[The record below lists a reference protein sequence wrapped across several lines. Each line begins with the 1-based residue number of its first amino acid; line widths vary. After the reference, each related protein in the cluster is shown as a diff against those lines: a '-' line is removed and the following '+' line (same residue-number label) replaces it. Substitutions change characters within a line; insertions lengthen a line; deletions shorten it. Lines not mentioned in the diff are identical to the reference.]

1 MTRDEITQYQK
12 ILKYLGRLLREYDAL
27 TEESYRELVE
37 GIQTPRAI
45 DVELVEV
52 ETRKK
57 VQQVYGKQK
66 RT

>member
-57 VQQVYGKQK
+57 VQQVYGKQT

>member
-1 MTRDEITQYQK
+1 MNREEIVQYQK
-12 ILKYLGRLLREYDAL
+12 LLKYLGRLLREYDAL
-27 TEESYRELVE
+27 TEVSYYELVE

-45 DVELVEV
+45 DVDLVEV

-57 VQQVYGKQK
+57 VQQVYGKQT